1 MLFYL
6 LLKLLFLVMDNYFS
20 SESLKNS
27 KNINLYNLPVPSILH
42 SCISFSLHCISFN
55 LNSAFF
61 FFFFFG
67 LSVTLFL
74 FIFHDINLES
84 FLFVFARKRG
94 SESLNCKILIYDN
107 DGKCSSRK
115 KLTFKSQVRT
125 DSNKFSIYPWK
136 PDFEKKKKKKKSS
149 RMMTSH

>member
-61 FFFFFG
+61 FFFFLDY
-67 LSVTLFL
+67 LSLFFYL
-74 FIFHDINLES
+74 FFM
-84 FLFVFARKRG
+84 
-94 SESLNCKILIYDN
+94 ILI
-107 DGKCSSRK
+107 
-115 KLTFKSQVRT
+115 
-125 DSNKFSIYPWK
+125 
-136 PDFEKKKKKKKSS
+136 
-149 RMMTSH
+149 